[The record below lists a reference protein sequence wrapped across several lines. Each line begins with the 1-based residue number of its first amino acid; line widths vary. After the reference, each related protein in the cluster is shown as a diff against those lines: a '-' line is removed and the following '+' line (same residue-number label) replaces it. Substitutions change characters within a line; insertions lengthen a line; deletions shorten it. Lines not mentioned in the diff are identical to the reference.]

1 MKQRDEQFTILSAL
15 AMLLV
20 ILGHIN
26 WDILG
31 KSPLLPYYSYH
42 VMIFVFI
49 SGYFFKPEA
58 TDKMLEYIW
67 RKFKK
72 LMVPYFIWNAVYGL
86 LAWGLRFLEF
96 EIGGDFNLYNL
107 FLAPFMGGHQFMFNA
122 AAWFVPALF
131 LFEVVNIIIVK
142 VLKIL
147 HFDNEYI
154 LAAVYIFAGVLVVAL
169 AMRGSVYDY
178 YKIPGRMMMMAPAF
192 ALGRL
197 YKIKIKQYD
206 TMPSVIYI
214 PVVVL
219 LSFVMVR
226 THPGL
231 NYSAVWVTGF
241 TSTVFTPIVTMILG
255 IAFWLR
261 ISKLLYMLLS
271 KIGGE
276 VRRFVLRMGSNTY
289 AIMMHQLLGFFFV
302 NTIYAIMRYL
312 NVGFVRLFDM
322 SAYHSDIYYTFEP
335 GGEIWKLVYVLAGIA
350 IPLMIQRACDK
361 E

>member
-1 MKQRDEQFTILSAL
+1 MKQRDEQFTILSAV

-31 KSPLLPYYSYH
+31 RSPLLPYYSYH

-58 TDKMLEYIW
+58 SEKLFEYIW
-67 RKFKK
+67 HKFKK

-107 FLAPFMGGHQFMFNA
+107 FIAPFMGGHQFMFNA

-142 VLKIL
+142 VLRIL
-147 HFDNEYI
+147 HLDNEYI

-169 AMRGSVYDY
+169 AKHGSVYDY
-178 YKIPGRMMMMAPAF
+178 YKIPGRIMIMAPAF

-197 YKIKIKQYD
+197 YKLKIKQYD

-219 LSFVMVR
+219 LSFVMVK

-241 TSTVFTPIVTMILG
+241 TSTIFTPIVTMILG

-261 ISKLLYMLLS
+261 VSKLLYMLLG

-276 VRRFVLRMGSNTY
+276 IRRFVLRMGNNTY

-312 NVGFVRLFDM
+312 
-322 SAYHSDIYYTFEP
+322 
-335 GGEIWKLVYVLAGIA
+335 VLNSS
-350 IPLMIQRACDK
+350 
-361 E
+361 